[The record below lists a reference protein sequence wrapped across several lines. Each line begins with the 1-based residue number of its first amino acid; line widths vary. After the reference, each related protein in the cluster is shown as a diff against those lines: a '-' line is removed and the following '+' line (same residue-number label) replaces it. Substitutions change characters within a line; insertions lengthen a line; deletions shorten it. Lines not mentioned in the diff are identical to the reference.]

1 MAAAEVISAELRR
14 AGFEITL
21 FPNRNIFGDKHTATS
36 LESGDF
42 QMAVYSWVS
51 GPFITPDQTIYASPR
66 GGSIGQNYTRGGDA
80 RVDELFGRLATETD
94 AADEVTMANRIDRL
108 LWDDLFTI
116 PLYQRP
122 VLEIHD
128 HNLLNVSLNPAFVG
142 LGWNAND
149 WALRR

>member
-1 MAAAEVISAELRR
+1 
-14 AGFEITL
+14 
-21 FPNRNIFGDKHTATS
+21 
-36 LESGDF
+36 
-42 QMAVYSWVS
+42 
-51 GPFITPDQTIYASPR
+51 
-66 GGSIGQNYTRGGDA
+66 
-80 RVDELFGRLATETD
+80 
-94 AADEVTMANRIDRL
+94 MANRIDRL